1 MHNFKRGTILKLT
14 CDIHEFLSKAPKA
27 YEDLI
32 DIISEDGTVKV
43 KTHNG
48 DHVGFYGMKAKIH
61 TRFMKQFVD
70 VTPDKIEV
78 PVVKLDDGH
87 MEAIDEQVASLDSET
102 LIDHED
108 AKVIIEQRK
117 NEIKEDYETGMRNAM
132 KDIAQ
137 LCGYK
142 FAIDVGYED
151 IAEKVS
157 STIELK
163 QALLEE
169 VTDSL
174 ATAASKLN
182 SLGYEF
188 TGCDW
193 MHQDDIK
200 KYKISAMANK
210 IYEMTAIEVA
220 ELLVKHNIE
229 L

>member
-1 MHNFKRGTILKLT
+1 MNNFKRGTVLKLT

-32 DIISEDGTVKV
+32 DIIDKDGAVKV

-48 DHVGFYGMKAKIH
+48 DYVGFYGMKAKIH
-61 TRFMKQFVD
+61 TRFMKQFID
-70 VTPDKIEV
+70 VTPGKIEV
-78 PVVKLDDGH
+78 PVVELDDGH
-87 MEAIDEQVASLDSET
+87 MEAINEQVAT
-102 LIDHED
+102 LEFNP
-108 AKVIIEQRK
+108 VIEIEKQI
-117 NEIKEDYETGMRNAM
+117 EIEELNPN
-132 KDIAQ
+132 I
-137 LCGYK
+137 GY
-142 FAIDVGYED
+142 A
-151 IAEKVS
+151 
-157 STIELK
+157 ELK
-163 QALLEE
+163 DSLLEG

-174 ATAASKLN
+174 ALAASKLN